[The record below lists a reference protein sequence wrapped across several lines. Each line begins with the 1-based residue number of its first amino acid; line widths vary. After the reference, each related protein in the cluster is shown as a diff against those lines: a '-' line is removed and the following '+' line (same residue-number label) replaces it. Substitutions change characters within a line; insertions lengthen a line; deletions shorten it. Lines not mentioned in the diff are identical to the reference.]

1 MECYGLWEKNEERQK
16 KNKTKTK
23 TKKSGGGGC
32 SEYQKVDLIVL
43 IALILS
49 NKNAIKW
56 FPIRQK
62 SNYLRRS

>member
-1 MECYGLWEKNEERQK
+1 MECYGLWEKTRK
-16 KNKTKTK
+16 KQEKKK
-23 TKKSGGGGC
+23 EKKKKKSGGGGC

-56 FPIRQK
+56 LPIR
-62 SNYLRRS
+62 